1 MCCRI
6 NAIKYP
12 MYLFC
17 KLLRPGGLCFVY
29 RMDHKNWNRP
39 TILRMKDR
47 SIPRDGQFFHM
58 SPRSLFLV
66 ELLQFY
72 IHLILTQFQIQN
84 NPSPDYRSKTL
95 RLDNKIENKFNRDA
109 ATPYTLFLIHCNI
122 LQYVTSNYLSSRY
135 SRQLAIRCN
144 SDLRICNRHHWRSGH
159 FCMQLPKL
167 LWPTYMNRKCSF
179 GTLLFFQPHEMPIG
193 NQDFRKDHIY
203 SYLRLDPT
211 TFR

>member
-1 MCCRI
+1 MDIYQEILSNLEYLQILNYFQYQTHARFYLEVALDYLENTSFIVQYELCDQAAEKKIYFRRNYTAMLKVLRFTMCCRI

-39 TILRMKDR
+39 TILRLKDR
-47 SIPRDGQFFHM
+47 SIPRDGQLVHV

-72 IHLILTQFQIQN
+72 ILLILTQFQIQN

-109 ATPYTLFLIHCNI
+109 ATPYIIQCNI
-122 LQYVTSNYLSSRY
+122 LQYITSNYLRSRY

-144 SDLRICNRHHWRSGH
+144 
-159 FCMQLPKL
+159 
-167 LWPTYMNRKCSF
+167 
-179 GTLLFFQPHEMPIG
+179 
-193 NQDFRKDHIY
+193 
-203 SYLRLDPT
+203 
-211 TFR
+211 